1 MDEEK
6 KKRLLNEMK
15 RIFQDGYND
24 LIEEI
29 ERLKKELAPGD
40 KLPKKF
46 VLELADIVLVCAA
59 LKVYR
64 VYLEKEMKH
73 LAGDDPHAVRLD
85 TDYVHAKELHAI
97 LHDALNGRFTLIFK
111 KSNQTV

>member
-1 MDEEK
+1 MDEEQ
-6 KKRLLNEMK
+6 KKRLMNEMR
-15 RIFQDGYND
+15 RIFLDGYND

-29 ERLKKELAPGD
+29 ERLKEEFAPSD

-46 VLELADIVLVCAA
+46 ILETTDIVLVCAA

-64 VYLEKEMKH
+64 VYLEKEMKNH
-73 LAGDDPHAVRLD
+73 AGNDPHAVRLD

-97 LHDALNGRFTLIFK
+97 LHDALNGRFALIFK
-111 KSNQTV
+111 KSN